1 MSKDGILLRIS
12 FKQLRNAQQ
21 SGSIQIRLMEINRV
35 TRIAVFLLALTAFSA
50 LWVLVGGQYHL
61 DLMSWAWKLGFL
73 VAASSLTVV
82 LATASG
88 SRALLAGALL
98 LAVLIAAGWV
108 TYYYHLNEPT
118 DEDESTDQV
127 TLYQTRQAS
136 APLTMG

>member
-21 SGSIQIRLMEINRV
+21 SGSIQIRLMEINRL

-73 VAASSLTVV
+73 VAASGLTVV

-118 DEDESTDQV
+118 DEDESSDQV

-136 APLTMG
+136 APFTMG